1 MAFVLK
7 WARGLTRRAPLVPLR
22 FPTSGFKV
30 VPDSVLLEEQH
41 FDEFKAGHYYPMN
54 IGDVLVSKYQV
65 IGKLGFGTTS
75 TVWLARNLRSH
86 DYVALKVYTQDQR
99 NRDEFR
105 FLDIISKA
113 NPSHPG
119 YPNVRTA
126 LDIFELSRSGRDHYC
141 LVQRP
146 MWDSWKDLL
155 RRNSSGCF
163 SEPLLKAGLR
173 HLFTALD
180 YLHSEC
186 KLVHTGKYLKADN
199 ILQDIADQSI
209 LEAFTQTEFASP
221 SARKF
226 VGDLVV
232 YESRTFDLPRKFGGP
247 VLSDFGAAVRG
258 DLKRNHDAQ
267 PAVYRSPE
275 VMLKTEWSYPVD
287 IWNVGVMDGR

>member
-1 MAFVLK
+1 MAPVLK
-7 WARGLTRRAPLVPLR
+7 WARGLTRRAPLVPLQ

-30 VPDSVLLEEQH
+30 VPDLELLEEQH
-41 FDEFKAGHYYPMN
+41 FDEFEAGHYYPMN
-54 IGDVLVSKYQV
+54 IGDVLASKYQV
-65 IGKLGFGTTS
+65 IGKLGFGSTS
-75 TVWLARNLRSH
+75 TVWLGQNLMTH
-86 DYVALKVYTQDQR
+86 DHVALKVYTRDQGSQ
-99 NRDEFR
+99 DEFR
-105 FLDIISKA
+105 FLDTIRKA

-119 YPNVRTA
+119 YPHVRTP
-126 LDIFELSRSGRDHYC
+126 LDIFELSRPGGDHYC

-155 RRNSSGCF
+155 RRNSSG
-163 SEPLLKAGLR
+163 
-173 HLFTALD
+173 
-180 YLHSEC
+180 
-186 KLVHTGKYLKADN
+186 YLKADN

-209 LEAFTQTEFASP
+209 LEAFTKSELASP
-221 SARKF
+221 SVRKF
-226 VGDLVV
+226 VGDATI

-287 IWNVGVMDGR
+287 IWNVGAMVRSRHVFVTLFSLGDD